1 MILQA
6 RGKYPQDK
14 LYGKAIMRVISYRL
28 VEPVRSHGDHV
39 HAYRVTWRSDCE
51 GLAHAWDDIVSQRRL
66 CDEIVS
72 RTPSL
77 QMFVSCISGMYNT
90 GRILQELV
98 NPVYPAVSYWAVF
111 SGTMAQTGLG
121 VQERLSATCPTAQVR
136 SIKSLRVR
144 QDPEAASCGTL
155 YTTLKDHSSDFVC
168 QRICRSLVACGQ
180 FAGSSQPVNAKVFV
194 GRHSRYLHDM
204 EQSLARLTEVGLFI
218 VMEVFDESL
227 PDQDVL

>member
-1 MILQA
+1 
-6 RGKYPQDK
+6 
-14 LYGKAIMRVISYRL
+14 MRVISYHL
-28 VEPVRSHGDHV
+28 VEPVRAHGDHV
-39 HAYRVTWRSDCE
+39 HAYRVTWRADCKS
-51 GLAHAWDDIVSQRRL
+51 LAHAWDDIVSQRRL

-90 GRILQELV
+90 GRSLQELV

-111 SGTMAQTGLG
+111 SGTMAQTGVG
-121 VQERLSATCPTAQVR
+121 VQDRLSATCPTAQVR
-136 SIKSLRVR
+136 PIKSGRP
-144 QDPEAASCGTL
+144 DSEAASCGTL
-155 YTTLKDHSSDFVC
+155 FTTLKDHSSDFVC

-204 EQSLARLTEVGLFI
+204 EQSLAQLTEVGLFI
-218 VMEVFDESL
+218 DLEVFDESL
-227 PDQDVL
+227 PGEDVS

>member
-28 VEPVRSHGDHV
+28 VEPVRSHGHHV
-39 HAYRVTWRSDCE
+39 HPYRVTWRTDCASH
-51 GLAHAWDDIVSQRRL
+51 AHAWDDIVSQRRL

-77 QMFVSCISGMYNT
+77 QMFVSCVSGMYNT
-90 GRILQELV
+90 GRSLLETV
-98 NPVYPAVSYWAVF
+98 NPVYPAVSYWTVF
-111 SGTMAQTGLG
+111 GGTMAQSGLG
-121 VQERLSATCPTAQVR
+121 VLERLSVTCPTAQVR
-136 SIKSLRVR
+136 PIKSLRLR
-144 QDPEAASCGTL
+144 QDSDAAFCGTL
-155 YTTLKDHSSDFVC
+155 FTTLKDHSSDYVC

-180 FAGSSQPVNAKVFV
+180 FAGSPQSQPVNAKVFV

-204 EQSLARLTEVGLFI
+204 EQSLAQLTEVGLF
-218 VMEVFDESL
+218 VDLEVFDESL
-227 PDQDVL
+227 PD